1 MEVTVTK
8 PLRGSLHIIS
18 NFRCSDFLIQIFYQ
32 SGKNE
37 EKEPYITFLRTK
49 RGQRI
54 WRDLKTCLEHTT
66 GNTLTL
72 LKFIA
77 LLGSRPHTDPR
88 PGQAAAHSRA
98 PQPQLTAGPA
108 ARPPRPAAG
117 HAALLRRRRDGG
129 RPLPARSGTA
139 PRRSARSETPSR
151 SGLRRR
157 PVKTR
162 AAGWPQPLFPR
173 TFLPFFSTS
182 ACCLAFLQMEFALS
196 NPNDV
201 TAFAWPYGKAEG
213 KPSPAALDVGTIK
226 PHKHI
231 SQTLQLAFFTHP
243 HIPTG
248 WCQRWEGT
256 GFQDPLVLT
265 YCAKIP
271 H

>member
-37 EKEPYITFLRTK
+37 EKELYITFLRTK

-88 PGQAAAHSRA
+88 PGRAAAHSRA

-139 PRRSARSETPSR
+139 PRRRARGR
-151 SGLRRR
+151 KR
-157 PVKTR
+157 R
-162 AAGWPQPLFPR
+162 AAAASEGGPSKRGPLVGPS
-173 TFLPFFSTS
+173 L
-182 ACCLAFLQMEFALS
+182 
-196 NPNDV
+196 
-201 TAFAWPYGKAEG
+201 Y
-213 KPSPAALDVGTIK
+213 SPALF
-226 PHKHI
+226 
-231 SQTLQLAFFTHP
+231 SLSFLLQLAAWLFCKWSLRYQTLMMSLPLRGPMERQRANHHQQP
-243 HIPTG
+243 WMLAPLSPTSTSPKRCNLLSLHI
-248 WCQRWEGT
+248 
-256 GFQDPLVLT
+256 LT
-265 YCAKIP
+265 SQQAGAKDGKERASKIL
-271 H
+271 

>member
-1 MEVTVTK
+1 VPV
-8 PLRGSLHIIS
+8 
-18 NFRCSDFLIQIFYQ
+18 
-32 SGKNE
+32 
-37 EKEPYITFLRTK
+37 
-49 RGQRI
+49 
-54 WRDLKTCLEHTT
+54 
-66 GNTLTL
+66 
-72 LKFIA
+72 
-77 LLGSRPHTDPR
+77 
-88 PGQAAAHSRA
+88 AAARLSPHPA
-98 PQPQLTAGPA
+98 LHCGNGAGPDPA
-108 ARPPRPAAG
+108 ARSDLSRPVRPPPAG
-117 HAALLRRRRDGG
+117 
-129 RPLPARSGTA
+129 PLWNRA
-139 PRRSARSETPSR
+139 PPQSARSETPSR

-248 WCQRWEGT
+248 RCQRWEGT

-265 YCAKIP
+265 YCDKIP